1 MVGADA
7 ARRQGRSGPGR
18 HHEPR
23 QAHERAGG
31 TVSTAPPPLSVPVIL
46 NPAARHGAVRERIE
60 PVRAAFAAHGMTAL
74 LVESTS
80 EQHAGELAAHYAE
93 QDAPIVVSLGGD
105 GMVRAVAAGLV
116 GTQTALGIVA
126 GGRGNDLIGKLG
138 IPKGIEA
145 AVAII
150 AEGRDRSIDVI
161 DFDGRISVGNICLGL
176 DSAVQIHADSVKRI
190 KGHWVYLYGII
201 RAILQPQRID
211 LALTIDGEEV
221 EFRGYTAGFANSGRY
236 GGGLKLSP
244 KAKLDDGLIDVVLL
258 RDVWLPR
265 LALEL
270 VAFTLGQ
277 RALHPHIT
285 FRHAREV
292 TIASREVAAPVE
304 IVADGDAVTHT
315 PATLSVRPAAL
326 RVRVAPT
333 PSRRG

>member
-1 MVGADA
+1 M
-7 ARRQGRSGPGR
+7 
-18 HHEPR
+18 
-23 QAHERAGG
+23 
-31 TVSTAPPPLSVPVIL
+31 TVPVIL
-46 NPAARHGAVRERIE
+46 NPAARHGAVRARIE
-60 PVRAAFAAHGMTAL
+60 PVKAAFAAHGMTAL
-74 LVESTS
+74 LVESKS
-80 EQHAGELAAHYAE
+80 EQHAGELAAQYAE
-93 QDAPIVVSLGGD
+93 QNAPMVVSLGGD

-161 DFDGRISVGNICLGL
+161 DLDGRVSVGNVCLGL
-176 DSAVQIHADSVKRI
+176 DSAVQVYADSVHRI

-211 LALTIDGEEV
+211 LSLIIDGEEV
-221 EFRGYTAGFANSGRY
+221 DFRGFTAGFANSGRY

-244 KAKLDDGLIDVVLL
+244 RARLDDGLIDVVLL
-258 RDVWLPR
+258 GDVCVPR
-265 LALEL
+265 LAAEL

-277 RALHPHIT
+277 RALHPNIA

-292 TIASREVAAPVE
+292 RIAARKGAAPVE
-304 IVADGDAVTHT
+304 IVADGDAVAYT
-315 PATLSVRPAAL
+315 PATLSIRPAAL
-326 RVRVAPT
+326 RVRVPD
-333 PSRRG
+333 